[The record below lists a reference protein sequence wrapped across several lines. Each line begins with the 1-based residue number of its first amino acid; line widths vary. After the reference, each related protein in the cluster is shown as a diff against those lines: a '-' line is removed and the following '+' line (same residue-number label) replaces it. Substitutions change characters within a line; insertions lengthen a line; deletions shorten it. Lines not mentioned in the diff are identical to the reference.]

1 MASVL
6 ENMLLGN
13 RYIGVEFFSL
23 NNQEK
28 IAFLEVEKKRNELVI
43 SKREIFD
50 SREDLTKVKSKLP
63 VALIIN
69 NEQVLQK
76 EILSKDNSDKKLLN
90 LAFPNLQSDNFYYE
104 IWRSEHT
111 SVVAICRKIYVD
123 ELLESLK
130 NVLKISS
137 LNLGVT
143 LLSQLEAFEVPHILT
158 TNTQEITIGN
168 DSGGTI
174 IETAPNVAQYKING
188 LEVPN
193 THLLGFS
200 GVLSL
205 LLSSK
210 TTGSISG
217 LQEKL
222 HEDYSQI
229 SFFDKAS
236 RAGIVILLVL
246 LLGNFFLFTYYFDK
260 VNATSDTILLS
271 KAEIETTLKIKQ
283 RIKDKEEKLESFT
296 NNAASGSSVIINN
309 IIKEMPA
316 SLLLNE
322 LVYCPLE
329 KTIKGEE
336 AIITLDSLIILRGTT
351 LSNSSFTTWVGSINR
366 LKAIDKVTITSFT
379 KNEDE
384 KSAFSVNITLKR

>member
-6 ENMLLGN
+6 ENILLGN

-23 NNQEK
+23 NNKEK
-28 IAFLEVEKKRNELVI
+28 IAFLEVEKKKNELRI
-43 SKREIFD
+43 SKNEIFD
-50 SREDLTKVKSKLP
+50 SRENLTKVKSKLP
-63 VALIIN
+63 VAFIIN

-104 IWRSEHT
+104 IWRCEHT
-111 SVVAICRKIYVD
+111 SVVAICRKIYID

-130 NVLKISS
+130 DVLKISS

-143 LLSQLEAFEVPHILT
+143 LLSQLETFEVPAVLT
-158 TNTQEITIGN
+158 TNTHEISMGN
-168 DSGGTI
+168 DSIGTI
-174 IETAPNVAQYKING
+174 IETVPNVVQYKING

-200 GVLSL
+200 GVLSI
-205 LLSSK
+205 LLSGK
-210 TTGSISG
+210 TTGSISS

-222 HEDYSQI
+222 HEDYKQGA
-229 SFFDKAS
+229 FFDKAS
-236 RAGIVILLVL
+236 KAGM
-246 LLGNFFLFTYYFDK
+246 FTYYFDK
-260 VNATSDTILLS
+260 ANATSDTILLS
-271 KAEIETTLKIKQ
+271 KAEIETTLMIKQ
-283 RIKDKEEKLESFT
+283 RIKDKEHKLESFT

-316 SLLLNE
+316 SLLLDE

-329 KTIKGEE
+329 KKIKGEE
-336 AIITLDSLIILRGTT
+336 AINTLDSLITLKGTT
-351 LSNSSFTTWVGSINR
+351 LSNNAFTTWVGSIKR
-366 LKAIDKVTITSFT
+366 LNAIDKVTISSFT

-384 KSAFSVNITLKR
+384 KSAFSLKITLKR